1 MKGNI
6 NQFTVH
12 PDNLR
17 IYGEPD
23 DGLKDNIGQFGL
35 QHAIIVNSANQI
47 LSGAR
52 RHKACLALGMEE
64 IEYEVKDPGD
74 ADATT
79 LYILNANAYREK
91 KVGWTHKLEADEYLR
106 LYKSGRVTKDDLR
119 SMAGEQ
125 GQLMSRGHEVTK
137 GTEWNENSQIN
148 LAARAA
154 GFSPTTYNRYRYVTD
169 GVAATEI
176 EKAQESSE
184 ITHESAVQ
192 LKKELKNT
200 ALQVKAGMKDAK
212 PAANHIREEI
222 RKAKRTPKDPSVIR
236 QEEALEKVK
245 KATAISKQ
253 YLAIMRELLDD
264 YSDLLGMFDAMAF
277 AGFVFDLRDELM
289 EMSNRGVLM
298 LPEASDV

>member
-1 MKGNI
+1 MKADI
-6 NQFTVH
+6 SQFTVH

-64 IEYEVKDPGD
+64 IEYEVNDPGD
-74 ADATT
+74 ADATI

-91 KVGWTHKLEADEYLR
+91 KVGWTQKMEADEYLR
-106 LYKSGRVTKDDLR
+106 LLRAGRITRDGLVTLVNQDGVKSSQGRKPVTAENR
-119 SMAGEQ
+119 SSE
-125 GQLMSRGHEVTK
+125 
-137 GTEWNENSQIN
+137 

-154 GFSPTTYNRYRYVTD
+154 GISPTTYDRYRYVTD
-169 GVAATEI
+169 GGAATEI
-176 EKAQESSE
+176 EKAQEAGQ
-184 ITHESAVQ
+184 ITHESAVE
-192 LKKELKNT
+192 LKKELKKT
-200 ALQVKAGMKDAK
+200 AIQVKAGTKDAK
-212 PAANHIREEI
+212 PSANHVRQEI
-222 RKAKRTPKDPSVIR
+222 RKAKRIPKDPSVIR
-236 QEEALEKVK
+236 QEEAAAKVK
-245 KATAISKQ
+245 EATNISKK